1 MRPIKLE
8 LTGFTCFK
16 ELQSISFENLELF
29 AIVGQTGAGKSSIL
43 DAITYA
49 LFGETSR
56 LGSRGLEQLVSQGAN
71 GMQVALEF
79 ESGFERFRVSR
90 AWSVKAAERQVRFE
104 KFDGG
109 RFITA
114 VEGVKVKDVAGAIQ
128 AVVGLDFDGFTRAIL
143 LPQGEFDRFLRGDAK
158 ERRELLKGLL
168 NLEHFEAMRERAN
181 SIARDAKSRSD
192 QIKLLLEGE
201 YAGVTL
207 EASEAL
213 EVELEALK
221 SRISLLAAQLE
232 RDRVLLIEAR
242 EVQKLTTELERV
254 KQKLK
259 LLELQNL
266 EVASARERAVLAR
279 RVASVMPLVT
289 ALERAELGLQKS
301 NQEFNQA
308 KLESEKVS
316 ALEVATDAKLDAA
329 REAAEILPELEHQA
343 NELASSMPKLE
354 RLRALGGNLD
364 LMHATPAVFGERR
377 MAELEELKAKL
388 GDFKRAVNDARDAN
402 RDLNDAKSNFE
413 KLGSQLEKLKTD
425 LSICKISGTQT
436 GARVKE
442 LENDLTQARRD
453 EGAVA
458 LTVGLKI
465 GDPCPV
471 CGTPLKVLPGQSESR
486 IPDLENLLELER
498 AKLLDFRS
506 EYQRLLESQKNTI
519 SNFEKTQVETEKLMR
534 QLKQTTEQVH
544 LIKLEFERALGSDEE
559 PKTLLED
566 TRFSLLAGLALEIRE
581 ATGGHDPVAVIA
593 ELSKRRKSLQTNLD
607 AAREALS
614 KVQAAS
620 AQARTALEIAER
632 TVQER
637 SSEFEER
644 QTELNAAL
652 LAAEISSIQE
662 AQKATLPE
670 KEILKLEAL
679 EREHLEAL
687 NAARNDEI
695 RIFEQLA
702 GQVFDL
708 EVLSELEHDVRQ
720 AELDQK
726 TSNSEQGRL
735 EQLQKNIQERRTKAK
750 DLSRERNQLEKQYDI
765 YAALA
770 ADLKGNEFQEF
781 MLEGVQTELL
791 LRASHIMREVTRER
805 YTLLL
810 KEGEYMVLDNW
821 NGLDARSVKTL
832 SGGESFI
839 ASLSL
844 ALALSDYLAGHKAL
858 GALFLDEGFGTLD
871 ADALDAVS
879 SVLEAIQTQG
889 RMVGVIT
896 HVASLAERLP
906 NRLVIEKGQS
916 TSRAHWES

>member
-16 ELQSISFENLELF
+16 ELQSISFEDLELF

-79 ESGFERFRVSR
+79 ESGHERFRVSR

-104 KFDGG
+104 KFDGA
-109 RFITA
+109 RFVTA

-181 SIARDAKSRSD
+181 TIARDAKARSD

-201 YAGVTL
+201 YAGATL

-221 SRISLLAAQLE
+221 IRITALALQLE
-232 RDRVLLIEAR
+232 RDRVLLAEAR
-242 EVQKLTTELERV
+242 ELQKFGLELERV

-259 LLELQNL
+259 ALELQNL
-266 EVASARERAVLAR
+266 EVATARERAVLAR

-289 ALERAELGLQKS
+289 ALERAETGLQKS
-301 NQEFNQA
+301 NQELVQA
-308 KLESEKVS
+308 KLELEKVN
-316 ALEVATDAKLDAA
+316 ALEVSTDAKLDAA

-354 RLRALGGNLD
+354 RLRALGGNLE
-364 LMHATPAVFGERR
+364 LTHEAPAVFSERR

-388 GDFKRAVNDARDAN
+388 GDLKRAVTDARDAN
-402 RDLNDAKSNFE
+402 RDLSDAKSSFE
-413 KLGSQLEKLKTD
+413 KLGLQLEKLKTD
-425 LSICKISGTQT
+425 LSACKISGTET

-442 LENDLTQARRD
+442 LEVDLTQARRD
-453 EGAVA
+453 EGAAA

-486 IPDLENLLELER
+486 IPDLEHLLELER
-498 AKLLDFRS
+498 VKLVDLRG
-506 EYQRLLESQKNTI
+506 EYQRLLESQKNAQV
-519 SNFEKTQVETEKLMR
+519 NFEKTQVETEKLTR
-534 QLKQTTEQVH
+534 QLKQTSEQVT
-544 LIKLEFERALGSDEE
+544 LIKLEFERTLGSNED

-566 TRFSLLAGLALEIRE
+566 TRNRLLAGLALEIRE
-581 ATGGHDPVAVIA
+581 ATNGRDPVAVIA
-593 ELSKRRKSLQTNLD
+593 ELSKRRKTLQTNLD
-607 AAREALS
+607 MAREAKA

-620 AQARTALEIAER
+620 AQTRTALEIAEK

-637 SSEFEER
+637 SLELEER
-644 QTELNAAL
+644 QTDVNSGLREAG
-652 LAAEISSIQE
+652 ISSIDQ
-662 AQKATLPE
+662 ARSAALPE
-670 KEILKLEAL
+670 REIFKLEAL

-695 RIFEQLA
+695 RILEQLA
-702 GQVFDL
+702 GRVFDA
-708 EVLSELEHDVRQ
+708 EVLNELEKDVRQ
-720 AELDQK
+720 AEFDQK
-726 TSNSEQGRL
+726 TANGEQGRL
-735 EQLQKNIQERRTKAK
+735 EQLQKNMAERRAKAK
-750 DLSRERNQLEKQYDI
+750 DLSRERNQLEKRYDI

-781 MLEGVQTELL
+781 MLEGVQQELL

-805 YTLLL
+805 YTLEL
-810 KEGEYMVLDNW
+810 KEGEYVVLDNW

>member
-1 MRPIKLE
+1 LRPIKLE

-16 ELQSISFENLELF
+16 ELQSISFDDLELF

-79 ESGFERFRVSR
+79 ESGYERFRVSR
-90 AWSVKAAERQVRFE
+90 AWSIKAAERQVRFE
-104 KFDGG
+104 KFDGV
-109 RFITA
+109 RFMTA

-128 AVVGLDFDGFTRAIL
+128 AAVGLDFDGFTRAIL

-181 SIARDAKSRSD
+181 GYARDAKSRSD

-201 YAGVTL
+201 YAGATL
-207 EASEAL
+207 EAAEAL
-213 EVELEALK
+213 ELDLEALK
-221 SRISLLAAQLE
+221 TRIAALAVQLE
-232 RDRVLLIEAR
+232 RDRLLLTEAR
-242 EVQKLTTELERV
+242 ELQKFSTELERV
-254 KQKLK
+254 KLK
-259 LLELQNL
+259 LASLETQDF
-266 EVASARERAVLAR
+266 EVASARERAALAR

-289 ALERAELGLQKS
+289 ALERAEASLQKS
-301 NQEFNQA
+301 NQELAHA
-308 KLESEKVS
+308 KLELEKVS

-329 REAAEILPELEHQA
+329 REAAELLPELEHQA

-364 LMHATPAVFGERR
+364 LLHASPSVFGERR

-388 GDFKRAVNDARDAN
+388 GDFKRAMTDARDAN

-413 KLGSQLEKLKTD
+413 KLSLQLEKLKSD
-425 LSICKISGTQT
+425 LSLCKVSGTET

-442 LENDLTQARRD
+442 LEGELIQARRD
-453 EGAVA
+453 EGAAA

-486 IPDLENLLELER
+486 IPDFENLLELER
-498 AKLLDFRS
+498 VKLLDLRS
-506 EYQRLLESQKNTI
+506 EYQRLLEAQKNTI
-519 SNFEKTQVETEKLMR
+519 SNFEKTQVETEKLER
-534 QLKQTTEQVH
+534 QLEQTSEQVH

-559 PKTLLED
+559 PKTLLEE
-566 TRFSLLAGLALEIRE
+566 TRNRLLAGLALEIRE
-581 ATGGHDPVAVIA
+581 ATGGRDPVAVIA
-593 ELSKRRKSLQTNLD
+593 ELSKCRKTLQTSLD

-620 AQARTALEIAER
+620 AQARTALEIADK

-637 SSEFEER
+637 NLELEER

-652 LAAEISSIQE
+652 LAAEIASIQQ
-662 AQKATLPE
+662 AQNAALME

-679 EREHLEAL
+679 EREHLEAV
-687 NAARNDEI
+687 NATRNDEH
-695 RIFEQLA
+695 RILGQLA
-702 GQVFDL
+702 GRVFDG
-708 EVLSELEHDVRQ
+708 EVLTHLEQDVKT
-720 AELDQK
+720 AEFEERNA
-726 TSNSEQGRL
+726 NSERGRL
-735 EQLQKNIQERRTKAK
+735 ETLLSNIAERRAKAK
-750 DLSRERNQLEKQYDI
+750 ELSRERNTLEKRYDL

-781 MLEGVQTELL
+781 MLEGVQRELL
-791 LRASHIMREVTRER
+791 ARASSIMKQVTRER
-805 YTLLL
+805 YTLEL
-810 KEGEYMVLDNW
+810 KEGEYVVLDNW
-821 NGLDARSVKTL
+821 NGLDSRSVKTL

-916 TSRAHWES
+916 TSRARWES

>member
-1 MRPIKLE
+1 LRPIKLE

-16 ELQSISFENLELF
+16 ELQSISFDDLELF

-56 LGSRGLEQLVSQGAN
+56 LGSRGLEQLVSQGAS

-79 ESGFERFRVSR
+79 ESSHERFRVSR
-90 AWSVKAAERQVRFE
+90 AWSIKASERQVRFE
-104 KFDGG
+104 KFDGV
-109 RFITA
+109 RFVTA

-181 SIARDAKSRSD
+181 AIARDAKSRSD
-192 QIKLLLEGE
+192 QIKLLLDGE
-201 YAGVTL
+201 YAGATL

-213 EVELEALK
+213 EAELEALK
-221 SRISLLAAQLE
+221 SRIALLGVKLE
-232 RDRVLLIEAR
+232 RDRLLLSEAR
-242 EVQKLTTELERV
+242 ELQKLASELERV
-254 KQKLK
+254 KLK
-259 LLELQNL
+259 LRSLETQNVQ
-266 EVASARERAVLAR
+266 VASARERATLAR

-289 ALERAELGLQKS
+289 ALERAQVGLEKSDQELS
-301 NQEFNQA
+301 RS
-308 KLESEKVS
+308 KLEIEQVLKREAQS
-316 ALEVATDAKLDAA
+316 DAKLDAA

-364 LMHATPAVFGERR
+364 LEHTSPAVFSERR
-377 MAELEELKAKL
+377 MAELEDLKSKL
-388 GDFKRAVNDARDAN
+388 NDFKRAQADTREAG
-402 RDLNDAKSNFE
+402 RDLNEAKTN
-413 KLGSQLEKLKTD
+413 LEKLQAQLEGIKTE
-425 LSICKISGTQT
+425 LLTCKESGTQT

-442 LENDLTQARRD
+442 LESELTRARR
-453 EGAVA
+453 EAGAAA
-458 LTVGLKI
+458 LTVGLKL

-486 IPDLENLLELER
+486 IADLENFLELER
-498 AKLLDFRS
+498 ATLVDLRS
-506 EYQRLLESQKNTI
+506 EYQRLLESQKNFS
-519 SNFEKTQVETEKLMR
+519 SNFEKTQIEAEKLER
-534 QLKQTTEQVH
+534 QLEQTSEQVH
-544 LIKLEFERALGSDEE
+544 LIKLEFERSLGAGDD

-566 TRFSLLAGLALEIRE
+566 TRNCLLAGLALEIRHS
-581 ATGGHDPVAVIA
+581 TNGRDPVAVIA
-593 ELSKRRKSLQTNLD
+593 ELSKRRKALQADLD
-607 AAREALS
+607 TAREVLS

-620 AQARTALEIAER
+620 AQARTALAIAEK

-637 SSEFEER
+637 NVDLEER
-644 QTELNAAL
+644 QIELNAAL
-652 LAAEISSIQE
+652 LAAEIGSVIQ
-662 AQKATLPE
+662 ARAAALSD
-670 KEILKLEAL
+670 KEIVRLEVL
-679 EREHLEAL
+679 EREHLEAM
-687 NAARNDEI
+687 NAARGDEI
-695 RIFEQLA
+695 RILEQLA
-702 GQVFDL
+702 GRVFDA
-708 EVLSELEHDVRQ
+708 EVLVQLEQAVKTAELE
-720 AELDQK
+720 QK
-726 TSNSEQGRL
+726 TANSQQGRL
-735 EQLQKNIQERRTKAK
+735 EQLQKDIAERRAKAK
-750 DLSRERNQLEKQYDI
+750 DLSRERNKLEKQYDI

-781 MLEGVQTELL
+781 MLEGVQQELL

-805 YTLLL
+805 YTLEL
-810 KEGEYMVLDNW
+810 KEGEYVVLDNW

-871 ADALDAVS
+871 TDALDAVS

-906 NRLVIEKGQS
+906 NRLVIEKGQT
-916 TSRAHWES
+916 TSRARWES

>member
-1 MRPIKLE
+1 MRPLKLE

-16 ELQSISFENLELF
+16 ELQSISFDDLELF

-56 LGSRGLEQLVSQGAN
+56 LGSRGLEQLVSQGAS

-79 ESGFERFRVSR
+79 ESGHERFRVSR
-90 AWSVKAAERQVRFE
+90 AWSIKASERQVRFE
-104 KFDGG
+104 KFDGV

-181 SIARDAKSRSD
+181 GIARDAKSRSD

-201 YAGVTL
+201 YAGATL

-213 EVELEALK
+213 EAELENLK
-221 SRISLLAAQLE
+221 SRILSLGIQLD
-232 RDRVLLIEAR
+232 RDRVLLAEAR
-242 EVQKLTTELERV
+242 ELQKLALELERV
-254 KQKLK
+254 RNKLK
-259 LLELQNL
+259 SLETQQSQ
-266 EVASARERAVLAR
+266 VVTARDRAALAR
-279 RVASVMPLVT
+279 RVAAVLPFITM
-289 ALERAELGLQKS
+289 LERALVGIQKS
-301 NQEFNQA
+301 TQELEAA
-308 KLESEKVS
+308 KLEVERVAKIEMSSEN
-316 ALEVATDAKLDAA
+316 KLDAA
-329 REAAEILPELEHQA
+329 RQAAEILPELERQVHDLSA
-343 NELASSMPKLE
+343 SMPKLE
-354 RLRALGGNLD
+354 RLRALGGNLQ
-364 LMHATPAVFGERR
+364 LEHESPSVFSERR
-377 MAELEELKAKL
+377 MTELEELKSKL
-388 GDFKRAVNDARDAN
+388 NDFKRAEADAKDAARDVHE
-402 RDLNDAKSNFE
+402 AKSN
-413 KLGSQLEKLKTD
+413 LEKLAKQLETIKAE
-425 LSICKISGTQT
+425 LVICKGAGTNT
-436 GARVKE
+436 GARAKE
-442 LENDLTQARRD
+442 LESELAHARR
-453 EGAVA
+453 EVGAAAV
-458 LTVGLKI
+458 TMGLKV

-471 CGTPLKVLPGQSESR
+471 CGTPLKVLPPQLESR
-486 IPDLENLLELER
+486 IPDLEHDLQLEQ
-498 AKLLDFRS
+498 AKLLDLRS

-519 SNFEKTQVETEKLMR
+519 ANADKTQSEFQKFER
-534 QLKQTTEQVH
+534 QLEQTTEQIK
-544 LIKLEFERALGSDEE
+544 LIRLEFERSLGSNEN

-566 TRFSLLAGLALEIRE
+566 ARNRALAGLALEIRE
-581 ATGGHDPVAVIA
+581 ATNGLDPVAAVA
-593 ELSKRRKSLQTNLD
+593 EIGKRRKKLQGDLD
-607 AAREALS
+607 AAREERS
-614 KVQAAS
+614 KIQASS
-620 AQARTALEIAER
+620 AQAKTTFELAEKTVLERNAEL
-632 TVQER
+632 
-637 SSEFEER
+637 EER
-644 QTELNAAL
+644 QTELRAAL
-652 LAAEISSIQE
+652 TAAEIAGIEE
-662 AQKATLPE
+662 ARNAALPE
-670 KEILKLEAL
+670 KEIIKLEAL
-679 EREHLEAL
+679 EREHLEAM
-687 NAARNDEI
+687 NASRSDEN
-695 RIFEQLA
+695 RILEQLA
-702 GQVFDL
+702 GRVFDG
-708 EVLSELEHDVRQ
+708 EVLTQLEQDVKNAELEQRN
-720 AELDQK
+720 A
-726 TSNSEQGRL
+726 NSEQGRL
-735 EQLQKNIQERRTKAK
+735 EQLLKDMAERRAKAK
-750 DLSRERNQLEKQYDI
+750 ELNRERNKLERQYDI

-781 MLEGVQTELL
+781 MLEGVQQELL
-791 LRASHIMREVTRER
+791 SRASHIMHEVTRER
-805 YTLLL
+805 YTLEL
-810 KEGEYMVLDNW
+810 KEGEYVVLDNW

-916 TSRAHWES
+916 SSRARWES

>member
-1 MRPIKLE
+1 LRPIKLE

-16 ELQSISFENLELF
+16 ELQSISFDDLELF

-79 ESGFERFRVSR
+79 ESGHERFRVSR
-90 AWSVKAAERQVRFE
+90 AWSIKAAERQVRFE
-104 KFDGG
+104 KFDGV
-109 RFITA
+109 RFVTA

-181 SIARDAKSRSD
+181 AIARDAKARSD

-201 YAGVTL
+201 YAGATL

-213 EVELEALK
+213 EAELEVLK
-221 SRISLLAAQLE
+221 SRIITLSSQLE
-232 RDRVLLIEAR
+232 RDRILLSEAR
-242 EVQKLTTELERV
+242 ELQKLNSEFERV
-254 KQKLK
+254 KVKLK
-259 LLELQNL
+259 SLETQNT
-266 EVASARERAVLAR
+266 EVASARDRAALGR
-279 RVASVMPLVT
+279 KVAAVMPLVT
-289 ALERAELGLQKS
+289 VLERTELGLQKS
-301 NQEFNQA
+301 NQELTQA
-308 KLESEKVS
+308 KLEIEKVN
-316 ALEVATDAKLDAA
+316 ALEASSDSKLDAA

-364 LMHATPAVFGERR
+364 LEHESSAVFSERR

-388 GDFKRAVNDARDAN
+388 SDFKRAVSDARDAK
-402 RDLNDAKSNFE
+402 RDLVEAKSNLE
-413 KLGSQLEKLKTD
+413 KLSVQLETLKTD
-425 LSICKISGTQT
+425 LNTCKISGTET

-442 LENDLTQARRD
+442 LESELTQARRD
-453 EGAVA
+453 EGAAA
-458 LTVGLKI
+458 LTVGLKL

-471 CGTPLKVLPGQSESR
+471 CGTPLKVLPGQTESR
-486 IPDLENLLELER
+486 IPDLENYLELER
-498 AKLLDFRS
+498 AKLVDLRS
-506 EYQRLLESQKNTI
+506 EYQRLLESQKNTTI
-519 SNFEKTQVETEKLMR
+519 NLDKTQVEAEKFER
-534 QLKQTTEQVH
+534 QLEQTSEQVH
-544 LIKLEFERALGSDEE
+544 LMKLEFERSLGQGED
-559 PKTLLED
+559 PKILLDD
-566 TRFSLLAGLALEIRE
+566 TRNRVLAGLALEIRE
-581 ATGGHDPVAVIA
+581 ATGGRDPVAVIA
-593 ELSKRRKSLQTNLD
+593 ELSKRRKTLQTNLD

-620 AQARTALEIAER
+620 AQARTTLEIAEKNM
-632 TVQER
+632 QER
-637 SSEFEER
+637 KIDFEER
-644 QTELNAAL
+644 QTELNSAL
-652 LAAEISSIQE
+652 LAAEISSVEE
-662 AQKATLPE
+662 ARDAALPD
-670 KEILKLEAL
+670 KEVLKLEAL

-687 NAARNDEI
+687 NATRADEN
-695 RIFEQLA
+695 RILGQLA
-702 GQVFDL
+702 GRTFDAEFLVQV
-708 EVLSELEHDVRQ
+708 EQ
-720 AELDQK
+720 AVKNAENDQK
-726 TSNSEQGRL
+726 TANSEQGRL
-735 EQLQKNIQERRTKAK
+735 EQLQKDISERRVKAK
-750 DLSRERNQLEKQYDI
+750 DLNRERNKLEKQYDI

-781 MLEGVQTELL
+781 MLEGVQQELL

-805 YTLLL
+805 YTLEL
-810 KEGEYMVLDNW
+810 KEGEYVVLDNW

-916 TSRAHWES
+916 TSRARWES

>member
-16 ELQSISFENLELF
+16 ELQSISFDNLELF

-90 AWSVKAAERQVRFE
+90 AWSLKAAERQVRFE
-104 KFDGG
+104 KFDGA
-109 RFITA
+109 RFVTA

-181 SIARDAKSRSD
+181 GIARDAKSRSE

-201 YAGVTL
+201 YAGATL

-213 EVELEALK
+213 EVELEVLK
-221 SRISLLAAQLE
+221 SRIAVLAAQLE
-232 RDRVLLIEAR
+232 RDRALLIEAR
-242 EVQKLTTELERV
+242 ELQKLSAEFERV
-254 KQKLK
+254 KFKLAS
-259 LLELQNL
+259 LEFQNAD
-266 EVASARERAVLAR
+266 VAGARERAVLAR

-289 ALERAELGLQKS
+289 ALERAELSLQKS
-301 NQEFNQA
+301 NQELANA
-308 KLESEKVS
+308 KLELEKVT
-316 ALEVATDAKLDAA
+316 ALEIATDAKLDAA
-329 REAAEILPELEHQA
+329 REAAVLLPDLEHQA

-354 RLRALGGNLD
+354 RLRALGGNLE
-364 LMHATPAVFGERR
+364 LMHATPGVFGERR
-377 MAELEELKAKL
+377 MAQLEELKAKL
-388 GDFKRAVNDARDAN
+388 GDLKRAVDDARDAT
-402 RDLNDAKSNFE
+402 RDLSDAKAGFE
-413 KLGSQLEKLKTD
+413 KLGLQLEKLKSD
-425 LSICKISGTQT
+425 LGICKVSGTQT
-436 GARVKE
+436 AARVKE
-442 LENDLTQARRD
+442 LELELTQARRD
-453 EGAVA
+453 DGAVA
-458 LTVGLKI
+458 LTVGLHI

-471 CGTPLKVLPGQSESR
+471 CGTPLKVLPEQFTSR

-498 AKLLDFRS
+498 VKLVDLRG
-506 EYQRLLESQKNTI
+506 EYQRLLESQKNAHN
-519 SNFEKTQVETEKLMR
+519 NFEKTQVETEKQRR
-534 QLKQTTEQVH
+534 QLKQTSEQVT
-544 LIKLEFERALGSDEE
+544 LIKLEFERALGSDEN

-566 TRFSLLAGLALEIRE
+566 TRLSLLAGLALEIRE
-581 ATGGHDPVAVIA
+581 ASGGRDLTSMIA
-593 ELSKRRKSLQTNLD
+593 ELSKRRKTLQADLD
-607 AAREALS
+607 FAREARA

-620 AQARTALEIAER
+620 AQVRTTLEIADKTVLER
-632 TVQER
+632 NLDL
-637 SSEFEER
+637 EER

-652 LAAEISSIQE
+652 FAAEILSIPE
-662 AQKATLPE
+662 AYRAALPE

-679 EREHLEAL
+679 EREHLEAF

-695 RIFEQLA
+695 RILEQLA
-702 GQVFDL
+702 GRVFDS
-708 EVLSELEHDVRQ
+708 EVLSELEKDVRQ
-720 AELDQK
+720 AEVEQK
-726 TSNSEQGRL
+726 TANGEQGRL
-735 EQLQKNIQERRTKAK
+735 EQLQKNIAERRAKAK
-750 DLSRERNQLEKQYDI
+750 DFSRERNQLEKQYDI

-791 LRASHIMREVTRER
+791 ARASSIMREVTRER
-805 YTLLL
+805 YTLEL
-810 KEGEYMVLDNW
+810 KEGEYVVLDNW
-821 NGLDARSVKTL
+821 NGMDARSVKTL

-916 TSRAHWES
+916 TSRARWES

>member
-1 MRPIKLE
+1 LRPIKLE

-16 ELQSISFENLELF
+16 ELQSISFDDLELF

-79 ESGFERFRVSR
+79 ESGHERFRVSR
-90 AWSVKAAERQVRFE
+90 AWSIKAAERQVRFE
-104 KFDGG
+104 KFDGV
-109 RFITA
+109 RFVTA

-181 SIARDAKSRSD
+181 AIARDAKARSD

-201 YAGVTL
+201 YAGATL

-213 EVELEALK
+213 EAELEVLK
-221 SRISLLAAQLE
+221 SRIITLSSQLE
-232 RDRVLLIEAR
+232 RDRILLSEAR
-242 EVQKLTTELERV
+242 ELQKLNSEFERV
-254 KQKLK
+254 KVKLK
-259 LLELQNL
+259 SLETQNT
-266 EVASARERAVLAR
+266 EVASARDRAALGR
-279 RVASVMPLVT
+279 KVAAVMPLVT
-289 ALERAELGLQKS
+289 VLERTELGLQKS
-301 NQEFNQA
+301 NQELTQA
-308 KLESEKVS
+308 KLEIEKVN
-316 ALEVATDAKLDAA
+316 ALEASSDSKLDAA

-364 LMHATPAVFGERR
+364 LEHESSAVFSERR

-388 GDFKRAVNDARDAN
+388 SDFKRAVSDARDAK
-402 RDLNDAKSNFE
+402 RDLVEAKSNLE
-413 KLGSQLEKLKTD
+413 KLSVQLETLKTD
-425 LSICKISGTQT
+425 LNTCKISGTET

-442 LENDLTQARRD
+442 LESELTQARRD
-453 EGAVA
+453 EGAAA
-458 LTVGLKI
+458 LTVGLKL

-471 CGTPLKVLPGQSESR
+471 CGTPLKVLPGQTESR
-486 IPDLENLLELER
+486 IPDLENYLELER
-498 AKLLDFRS
+498 AKLVDLRS
-506 EYQRLLESQKNTI
+506 EYQRLLESQKNTTI
-519 SNFEKTQVETEKLMR
+519 NLDKTQVEAEKFER
-534 QLKQTTEQVH
+534 QLEQTSEQVH
-544 LIKLEFERALGSDEE
+544 LMKLEFERSLGQGED
-559 PKTLLED
+559 PKILLDD
-566 TRFSLLAGLALEIRE
+566 TRNRVLAGLALEIRE
-581 ATGGHDPVAVIA
+581 ATGGRDPVAVIA
-593 ELSKRRKSLQTNLD
+593 ELSKRRKTLQTNLD

-614 KVQAAS
+614 KVQAAN
-620 AQARTALEIAER
+620 AQARTTLEIAEKNM
-632 TVQER
+632 QER
-637 SSEFEER
+637 KIDFEER
-644 QTELNAAL
+644 QTELNSAL
-652 LAAEISSIQE
+652 LAAEISSVEE
-662 AQKATLPE
+662 ARDAALPD
-670 KEILKLEAL
+670 KEVLKLEAL

-687 NAARNDEI
+687 NATRADEN
-695 RIFEQLA
+695 RILGQLA
-702 GQVFDL
+702 GRTFDAEFLVQV
-708 EVLSELEHDVRQ
+708 EQ
-720 AELDQK
+720 AVKNAENDQK
-726 TSNSEQGRL
+726 TANSEQGRL
-735 EQLQKNIQERRTKAK
+735 EQLQKDISERRVKAK
-750 DLSRERNQLEKQYDI
+750 DLNRERNKLEKQYDI

-781 MLEGVQTELL
+781 MLEGVQQELL

-805 YTLLL
+805 YTLEL
-810 KEGEYMVLDNW
+810 KEGEYVVLDNW

-916 TSRAHWES
+916 TSRARWES

>member
-16 ELQSISFENLELF
+16 ELQSISFDDLELF

-79 ESGFERFRVSR
+79 ESGHERFRVSR
-90 AWSVKAAERQVRFE
+90 AWSIKASERQVRFE
-104 KFDGG
+104 KFDGV

-201 YAGVTL
+201 YAGATL

-213 EVELEALK
+213 EAELEALK
-221 SRISLLAAQLE
+221 SRILLLTTQLE
-232 RDRVLLIEAR
+232 RDRVRLSEVR
-242 EVQKLTTELERV
+242 ELQKLALELERV
-254 KQKLK
+254 RNKLRS
-259 LLELQNL
+259 LEAQQSQ
-266 EVASARERAVLAR
+266 VVTARDRAALAR
-279 RVASVMPLVT
+279 RVAAVMPFVT
-289 ALERAELGLQKS
+289 TLERALVGIQKS
-301 NQEFNQA
+301 TQELEAA
-308 KLESEKVS
+308 KLELERVAKIEANSEN
-316 ALEVATDAKLDAA
+316 KLDAA
-329 REAAEILPELEHQA
+329 REAAEILPELERQVHDLSA
-343 NELASSMPKLE
+343 SMPKLE
-354 RLRALGGNLD
+354 RLRALGGNLQ
-364 LMHATPAVFGERR
+364 LEHESPSVFSERR
-377 MAELEELKAKL
+377 MTELEELKSKL
-388 GDFKRAVNDARDAN
+388 NDFKRAEADAKDAARDVGE
-402 RDLNDAKSNFE
+402 AKSNLE
-413 KLGSQLEKLKTD
+413 KFNLQLETIKSELVTCKDAGTKT
-425 LSICKISGTQT
+425 GVR
-436 GARVKE
+436 AKE
-442 LENDLTQARRD
+442 LESELAHARR
-453 EGAVA
+453 EVGAAAV
-458 LTVGLKI
+458 TMGLKV

-471 CGTPLKVLPGQSESR
+471 CGTPLKILPQQLESR
-486 IPDLENLLELER
+486 IPDLENDLQLEQ
-498 AKLLDFRS
+498 AKLLDLRS

-519 SNFEKTQVETEKLMR
+519 ANTEKTQTEFQKFER
-534 QLKQTTEQVH
+534 QLEQTTEQIK
-544 LIKLEFERALGSDEE
+544 LIRLEFERSLGSNEN

-566 TRFSLLAGLALEIRE
+566 ARKRALAGLALEIRR
-581 ATGGHDPVAVIA
+581 ATNGLDPVAAVA
-593 ELSKRRKSLQTNLD
+593 EIGKRRKKLQTD
-607 AAREALS
+607 VDTAREERS
-614 KVQAAS
+614 KIQASS
-620 AQARTALEIAER
+620 AQAKTRLEFVEKTVLERNAEL
-632 TVQER
+632 
-637 SSEFEER
+637 EER
-644 QTELNAAL
+644 QTELSAAL
-652 LAAEISSIQE
+652 RAAEISSIEE
-662 AQKATLPE
+662 ARNAALPE
-670 KEILKLEAL
+670 KEIIKLEAL
-679 EREHLEAL
+679 EREHLEAM
-687 NAARNDEI
+687 NASRSDEN
-695 RIFEQLA
+695 RILEQLA
-702 GQVFDL
+702 GRIFDG
-708 EVLSELEHDVRQ
+708 EVLTQLEQDVKNAELEQRN
-720 AELDQK
+720 A
-726 TSNSEQGRL
+726 NSQQGRL
-735 EQLQKNIQERRTKAK
+735 EQLLKDIAERRAKAK
-750 DLSRERNQLEKQYDI
+750 ELNRERNKLEKQYDI

-781 MLEGVQTELL
+781 MLEGVQQELL
-791 LRASHIMREVTRER
+791 SRASHIMREVTRER
-805 YTLLL
+805 YTLEL
-810 KEGEYMVLDNW
+810 KEGEYVVLDNW

-916 TSRAHWES
+916 SSRARWES